1 MLVDS
6 LDCLLLVFIRKMT
19 NSIRRSCK
27 ISKAGRKLNLGLV
40 KTAYF
45 FVFARKL
52 NRKNDLRSKSRT
64 THVAN
69 DRSDDVMILREGK
82 CLSLEFTRLW

>member
-45 FVFARKL
+45 LCLLENQIGKMIYEV
-52 NRKNDLRSKSRT
+52 SQEQRT
-64 THVAN
+64 LLMIA
-69 DRSDDVMILREGK
+69 VMM
-82 CLSLEFTRLW
+82 